1 MWSLWVYLKI
11 PSCPLPA
18 SLGHYDPWTGTQEQE
33 GWDWP
38 QQRWWS
44 SHDYQPTAQDSSSCQ
59 LPVLFPEACS
69 RRRSKC
75 AALYNIWTSLAAGKQ
90 GSCQAISPKEH
101 ALDLINRRWQTGG
114 LKVVPSAVVWTGP
127 ARGTI
132 ETANHVQEGKTWGK
146 HSLGQKRQCGR
157 WRAAGHERGQGSA
170 PYCSLEG
177 GSQPT

>member
-1 MWSLWVYLKI
+1 MASTEMMIVACTGFLL
-11 PSCPLPA
+11 LPIA
-18 SLGHYDPWTGTQEQE
+18 M
-33 GWDWP
+33 
-38 QQRWWS
+38 
-44 SHDYQPTAQDSSSCQ
+44 
-59 LPVLFPEACS
+59 LFLEACS
-69 RRRSKC
+69 RWRSKWSC

-114 LKVVPSAVVWTGP
+114 LKVVPSPVVWTGP

-146 HSLGQKRQCGR
+146 LSLRQKRQCGLQ
-157 WRAAGHERGQGSA
+157 RAAGHEWVQGSA

-177 GSQPT
+177 GSQPTQRDAVLAGHRPSLFIH

>member
-1 MWSLWVYLKI
+1 MASTEMMVVPW
-11 PSCPLPA
+11 LPA
-18 SLGHYDPWTGTQEQE
+18 HCTGFLL
-33 GWDWP
+33 
-38 QQRWWS
+38 
-44 SHDYQPTAQDSSSCQ
+44 
-59 LPVLFPEACS
+59 LPIAVLFPEACS

-132 ETANHVQEGKTWGK
+132 ETANHVQEGKMWGK
-146 HSLGQKRQCGR
+146 HSLRQKRQCGR

-170 PYCSLEG
+170 SYCSLEG
-177 GSQPT
+177 GSQPTQREAVLAGWSSTITVHPLTFLPAVPPSKVKG